1 MTASDDKQR
10 LSNHL
15 TPRQFPQSDTGS
27 HPPATRKEVTKAFTT
42 THLPKLDDAGY
53 LSYDLEQQR
62 TTTTDQTIKIKPYLV
77 LAMVQQRADENTRIW
92 H

>member
-1 MTASDDKQR
+1 MTRAIF
-10 LSNHL
+10 HMI
-15 TPRQFPQSDTGS
+15 
-27 HPPATRKEVTKAFTT
+27 
-42 THLPKLDDAGY
+42 
-53 LSYDLEQQR
+53 EQQR